1 MATAR
6 RPSTPAKGKSA
17 AKPRHARVVK
27 ETVWSRH
34 QRDIWIVLMILAGLL
49 LLLAEV
55 NALGPVGHALS
66 TGLELACGLGRIAVP
81 ILLIGLGVILV
92 MGRVELDRAR
102 FTWSIVLAL
111 ISVSGLGDVLEGR
124 PGLWA
129 SPSAGHWRTSLA
141 WGALWRR
148 CWPS

>member
-111 ISVSGLGDVLEGR
+111 ISGR
-124 PGLWA
+124 RRRTWDARGAGWA
-129 SPSAGHWRTSLA
+129 SPLGGLWRTSLA
-141 WGALWRR
+141 WGAPWRR